1 MEFTLNKEKAVN
13 TLLYVVSKLEKADFH
28 KTFKIIYFADQFH
41 LQNYGRPI
49 AGDLYIKMDFGPVP
63 SFIRDITQ
71 NNITEYEGVVQKY
84 GKNFLKTVQVVDLDA
99 LSESEMECL
108 DSAIDENKNLS
119 FGALTKKSH
128 DYAWQNTTWHIS
140 HIDMLKSV
148 SDDTNL
154 LEYVQHQ
161 ILNDSIHLV

>member
-1 MEFTLNKEKAVN
+1 
-13 TLLYVVSKLEKADFH
+13 
-28 KTFKIIYFADQFH
+28 
-41 LQNYGRPI
+41 
-49 AGDLYIKMDFGPVP
+49 
-63 SFIRDITQ
+63 
-71 NNITEYEGVVQKY
+71 
-84 GKNFLKTVQVVDLDA
+84 
-99 LSESEMECL
+99 MECL